1 MFNKINENALKYSSG
16 GWEKNSINFNFTLNS
31 KEPEQKEGEKTY
43 NIKSFGNS
51 DDNINSKISKLYHDK
66 YLNSESDSL
75 NNINQNFNNFEE
87 KNLIFK
93 ANIRTTHTGNDKD
106 NIKQIIVRHFVNFFI
121 QFINYIVNIKIN
133 KDIQFQISYKCKEQ
147 IKLEDITKFT
157 VEKLLSFA
165 SLKVLNEESLKEK
178 TIQNYRNIINSSL
191 NELYHKNVIDIFRDI
206 YAKDIKNETDK
217 DINLRKYGIDGI
229 FKLNENILK
238 YDSLKEKYKNNII
251 KIYLIDKIV
260 YSMVNPP
267 KKKLFV
273 TKRKDE

>member
-1 MFNKINENALKYSSG
+1 MFNNINENDLKYFSG
-16 GWEKNSINFNFTLNS
+16 GSEKNSINFNFSLNS
-31 KEPEQKEGEKTY
+31 KEPEQNEGEKAY
-43 NIKSFGNS
+43 NIKSFGNL
-51 DDNINSKISKLYHDK
+51 DDNINSKMSKLYHNK
-66 YLNSESDSL
+66 YLNFENSSL
-75 NNINQNFNNFEE
+75 KNINQYSNNFEE

-93 ANIRTTHTGNDKD
+93 VNTRTIHTGNDTD

-191 NELYHKNVIDIFRDI
+191 NELFQINVIDIFRDI

-217 DINLRKYGIDGI
+217 DINLSKYGIDGI

-238 YDSLKEKYKNNII
+238 YDSLKDKYKNNII

-273 TKRKDE
+273 TKRKDK

>member
-1 MFNKINENALKYSSG
+1 MFNKINENDLKYSSG
-16 GWEKNSINFNFTLNS
+16 GWEKNSINFNFSLNS
-31 KEPEQKEGEKTY
+31 KEHEQSEGEKAY

-51 DDNINSKISKLYHDK
+51 DDNINSKISKSYYNKH
-66 YLNSESDSL
+66 LNFENNSL
-75 NNINQNFNNFEE
+75 NQNFNNFEE

-191 NELYHKNVIDIFRDI
+191 NELFHKNVIDIFRDI

-217 DINLRKYGIDGI
+217 DINLSKYGIDGI

-238 YDSLKEKYKNNII
+238 YDSLKDKYKNNII

-273 TKRKDE
+273 TKRKDK

>member
-1 MFNKINENALKYSSG
+1 MFNNINENVLKYSSG
-16 GWEKNSINFNFTLNS
+16 GSEKNSINFNFSLNS
-31 KEPEQKEGEKTY
+31 KEPEQNEGEKAY
-43 NIKSFGNS
+43 NIKSFGNL
-51 DDNINSKISKLYHDK
+51 DDNINSKMSKLYHNK
-66 YLNSESDSL
+66 YLNFENSSL
-75 NNINQNFNNFEE
+75 KNINQYSNNFEE

-93 ANIRTTHTGNDKD
+93 VNTRSIHTGNDTD

-133 KDIQFQISYKCKEQ
+133 KDIQFQISYNNKEQ

-191 NELYHKNVIDIFRDI
+191 NELFQINVIDIFRDI
-206 YAKDIKNETDK
+206 YAKDIKSETDK
-217 DINLRKYGIDGI
+217 DINLSKYGIDGI

-238 YDSLKEKYKNNII
+238 YDSLKDKYKNNII

-267 KKKLFV
+267 KKKLFA
-273 TKRKDE
+273 TKRKDK

>member
-1 MFNKINENALKYSSG
+1 MFNKINENDLKYSSG
-16 GWEKNSINFNFTLNS
+16 GWEKNSINFNFSLNS
-31 KEPEQKEGEKTY
+31 KEPEQSEGEKAY

-51 DDNINSKISKLYHDK
+51 DDNINSKISKSYYNKH
-66 YLNSESDSL
+66 LNFENNSL
-75 NNINQNFNNFEE
+75 NQNFNNFEE

-191 NELYHKNVIDIFRDI
+191 NELFQINVIDIFRDI
-206 YAKDIKNETDK
+206 YAKDIKSETDK
-217 DINLRKYGIDGI
+217 DINLSKYGIDGI

-238 YDSLKEKYKNNII
+238 YDSLKDKYKNNII

-273 TKRKDE
+273 TKRKDK

>member
-1 MFNKINENALKYSSG
+1 MFNKINENDLKYSSG
-16 GWEKNSINFNFTLNS
+16 GWEKNSINFNFSLNS
-31 KEPEQKEGEKTY
+31 KEPEQNEGEKAY
-43 NIKSFGNS
+43 NIKSFGNL
-51 DDNINSKISKLYHDK
+51 DDNINSKMSKLYHNK
-66 YLNSESDSL
+66 YLNFENSSL
-75 NNINQNFNNFEE
+75 KNINQYSNNFEE

-93 ANIRTTHTGNDKD
+93 VNTRTIHTGNDTD

-191 NELYHKNVIDIFRDI
+191 NELFHKNVIDIFRDI

-217 DINLRKYGIDGI
+217 DINLSKYGIDGI

-238 YDSLKEKYKNNII
+238 YDSLKDKYKNNII

-273 TKRKDE
+273 TKRKDK

>member
-1 MFNKINENALKYSSG
+1 MFNKINENDLKYSSG
-16 GWEKNSINFNFTLNS
+16 GWEKNSINFNFSLNS
-31 KEPEQKEGEKTY
+31 KEPEQNEGEKAY
-43 NIKSFGNS
+43 NIKSFGNL
-51 DDNINSKISKLYHDK
+51 DDNINSKMSKLYHNK
-66 YLNSESDSL
+66 YLNFENSSL
-75 NNINQNFNNFEE
+75 KNINQYSNNFEE

-93 ANIRTTHTGNDKD
+93 VNTRTIHTGNDTD

-191 NELYHKNVIDIFRDI
+191 NELFQINVIDIFRDI
-206 YAKDIKNETDK
+206 YAKDIKSETDK
-217 DINLRKYGIDGI
+217 DINLSKYGIDGI

-238 YDSLKEKYKNNII
+238 YDSLKDKYKNNII

-267 KKKLFV
+267 KKKLFA
-273 TKRKDE
+273 TKRKDK

>member
-1 MFNKINENALKYSSG
+1 MFNNINENDLKYFSG
-16 GWEKNSINFNFTLNS
+16 GSEKNSINFNFSLNS
-31 KEPEQKEGEKTY
+31 KEPEQNEGEKAY
-43 NIKSFGNS
+43 NIKSFGNL
-51 DDNINSKISKLYHDK
+51 DDNINSKMSKLYHNK
-66 YLNSESDSL
+66 YLNFENSSL
-75 NNINQNFNNFEE
+75 KNINLYSNNFEE

-93 ANIRTTHTGNDKD
+93 VNTRTIHTGNDTD

-133 KDIQFQISYKCKEQ
+133 KDIQFQISYNSKEQ

-191 NELYHKNVIDIFRDI
+191 NELFQINVIDIFRDI
-206 YAKDIKNETDK
+206 YAKDIKSETDK
-217 DINLRKYGIDGI
+217 DINLSKYGIDGI

-238 YDSLKEKYKNNII
+238 YDSLKDKYKNNII

-273 TKRKDE
+273 TKRKDK